1 MIKFWPA
8 MTPLKFFYDP
18 TGPSAAAVWTAV
30 RSPSQPNN
38 SHQGYVRELEK
49 PHSKKNLEKPRKR
62 AHPFSFV
69 SDASQISCGAASPLG
84 PSAGGRPD
92 RRSCS
97 DLKTRVVR
105 LTAVLLPLASR
116 QGTPQIP
123 NLQLTIKSE
132 F

>member
-1 MIKFWPA
+1 
-8 MTPLKFFYDP
+8 MTPLAHQPQQSGLQSGVHLSPTTAIKATYVYWRSRTQKKKF
-18 TGPSAAAVWTAV
+18 
-30 RSPSQPNN
+30 Q
-38 SHQGYVRELEK
+38 
-49 PHSKKNLEKPRKR
+49 KPRRR

-84 PSAGGRPD
+84 PSASGRPD

-97 DLKTRVVR
+97 DLNTRVVR

-123 NLQLTIKSE
+123 NLQLTIKS
-132 F
+132 